1 MSAARYDHPARPPS
15 HTTRSRLTHRP
26 FFIERGG
33 STLEA
38 RGDPAAV
45 FTRHVFP
52 PWCYAVASSGDA
64 CAYECA
70 YRLVSA
76 DRFSP
81 QFVATTNWPIC
92 SIFRLG
98 ANDFTLFGR
107 TFNPKVAG
115 SNPARPIATSGA
127 EVSTECPTIVRRP
140 AWATRSARSDWA
152 GGTHGGSRCTRSA
165 GSQRRL

>member
-115 SNPARPIATSGA
+115 SNPARPI
-127 EVSTECPTIVRRP
+127 CC
-140 AWATRSARSDWA
+140 
-152 GGTHGGSRCTRSA
+152 GTVERNPHG
-165 GSQRRL
+165 